1 MMKVESVEH
10 LKQLAS
16 GEDGEGFF
24 ILLNGGLKSSK
35 RICWDEES
43 KSWCITNFIDDSH
56 IDINE
61 NELAEQTNIVKAIEK
76 GAFYVE

>member
-1 MMKVESVEH
+1 MKVNSIEH

-24 ILLNGGLKSSK
+24 IRLNGGLKSSK

-56 IDINE
+56 IDIDE
-61 NELAEQTNIVKAIEK
+61 NQLAEQTNIVKAIEK